1 VCFAAGQFDAVVVDV
16 ASLERVKILLLSLS
30 QLLPLVVAATVVERA
45 GELVRQMRAQYSP
58 LLHVMNL
65 PLRQGRLLEEWQD
78 VLARFSL
85 AGLSPP
91 NP

>member
-1 VCFAAGQFDAVVVDV
+1 VVVDV
-16 ASLERVKILLLSLS
+16 ASLERVKILLLSLP

-58 LLHVMNL
+58 LLHVMHL

-78 VLARFSL
+78 VLARFQ
-85 AGLSPP
+85 APPGPP
-91 NP
+91 NPE